1 MTDIPTSWAPPSLP
15 IAGREEPFPVRRI
28 FCVGRNYSEHVRE
41 MGEDSRELPFF
52 FMKPADSLLPE
63 GQDFPYPSETQ
74 NVHHEV
80 ELVVALNKGG
90 RNIPRSEARE
100 HIFGYGVGL
109 DMTRRDL
116 QGEAKQKG
124 RPWEVGKAFD
134 HAAPCSRLYPAT
146 DIGHPK
152 EGRIALSVD
161 DEERQAGDLS
171 QMTWAVDELLSYL
184 SRYFT
189 LLPGD
194 LVYTGTPAGVGP
206 VLPGNRLYGTIERVG
221 ELTCQVTPAA
231 AQE

>member
-1 MTDIPTSWAPPSLP
+1 MTEIPAAWIPPALP
-15 IAGREEPFPVRRI
+15 VAGRDDSFPVRRI

-63 GQDFPYPSETQ
+63 GQDFPYPAESQE
-74 NVHHEV
+74 VHHEV

-90 RNIPRSEARE
+90 RAIARSDSRS
-100 HIFGYGVGL
+100 HVFGYAVGL

-116 QGEAKQKG
+116 QADAKKKG

-134 HAAPCSRLYPAT
+134 HAAPCSRLYPVSEV
-146 DIGHPK
+146 GHPT
-152 EGRIALSVD
+152 EGRIALSVNG
-161 DEERQAGDLS
+161 EERQAGDLS
-171 QMTWAVDELLSYL
+171 QMTWAVEELLSYL

-194 LVYTGTPAGVGP
+194 LVFTGTPAGVGA
-206 VLPGNRLYGTIERVG
+206 VLPGDSLHGTIERIADLSV
-221 ELTCQVTPAA
+221 QVTTAGKA
-231 AQE
+231 

>member
-1 MTDIPTSWAPPSLP
+1 MTDIPAAWTPPTLP
-15 IAGREEPFPVRRI
+15 IAGRDETFPVRRI

-52 FMKPADSLLPE
+52 FMKPGDSLLPE

-80 ELVVALNKGG
+80 ELVAALNKAG

-100 HIFGYGVGL
+100 HIFGYAVGL

-134 HAAPCSRLYPAT
+134 HAAPCSRLYPAA

-161 DEERQAGDLS
+161 GEERQSGDLS
-171 QMTWAVDELLSYL
+171 QMTWAMDELLSYL

-206 VLPGNRLYGTIERVG
+206 VLPGNTLYGTIERIG

-231 AQE
+231 GQG